1 MLPVMYEFTM
11 SMGIDVVDMHEY
23 SGAMAHEHVLGNE
36 PEMERMRIRGRN
48 VADSLAAE
56 TEEER
61 VRWRGGEE
69 GVCPVCHCDMLTV
82 SKDRRS
88 IECPVCGMYGC
99 LTIEDGEIKAHFSE
113 EEKLRSRLRRNG
125 KLEHS
130 TEIKTKAAMPGQI
143 PDLSERKK
151 PYIGYA
157 EKPFSS

>member
-1 MLPVMYEFTM
+1 
-11 SMGIDVVDMHEY
+11 MHEY

-56 TEEER
+56 TEEDR
-61 VRWRGGEE
+61 VRWRGEEE

-88 IECPVCGMYGC
+88 IECPVCGMYGS

-113 EEKLRSRLRRNG
+113 EEKLRQDCAGTGSWSTRRRSRRRRRCRDRFRICQSAKSPISAMRRNRFLRDG
-125 KLEHS
+125 AGVIFE
-130 TEIKTKAAMPGQI
+130 P
-143 PDLSERKK
+143 RKCD
-151 PYIGYA
+151 
-157 EKPFSS
+157 SL